1 MSSCFSLWR
10 RPPLA
15 DCALSPGSA
24 DQISNEL
31 SDLIGTDFDRSFVDW
46 LFDQVKVHY
55 PEPAS
60 ASASASAASSSAP
73 SSTPAPA
80 PTSAPASASAS
91 ASQPRNAS
99 AGGPAS
105 DRNNG
110 IPSRPTAPLVGG
122 GGGGGGRQVFG
133 AAVSGMKRG
142 ARERDNEDGGSGS
155 AGGERQPQRAR
166 YDGPAGGGGPRGNN
180 GNSGRSLF
188 DRVNGNNPQFA
199 PGRTVGPVNNTGMPQ
214 PAFDA
219 VSLVPAVRRKRDLV
233 TGNTDCERHTT

>member
-1 MSSCFSLWR
+1 MHD
-10 RPPLA
+10 P
-15 DCALSPGSA
+15 PGSA

-60 ASASASAASSSAP
+60 ASSSSSSAP
-73 SSTPAPA
+73 ASTPAPA
-80 PTSAPASASAS
+80 PAPAPASALAPAFHRSPA
-91 ASQPRNAS
+91 
-99 AGGPAS
+99 GPAS
-105 DRNNG
+105 DRNNA
-110 IPSRPTAPLVGG
+110 IPSRPAAPLGG
-122 GGGGGGRQVFG
+122 GGAGGGGRQVFG

-142 ARERDNEDGGSGS
+142 ARDRDHEDGGGGGG
-155 AGGERQPQRAR
+155 GGERQPQRAR
-166 YDGPAGGGGPRGNN
+166 YDGPAGGGPRGSNN
-180 GNSGRSLF
+180 GGNSGRSLF

-219 VSLVPAVRRKRDLV
+219 VSTFFPLFLRRKR
-233 TGNTDCERHTT
+233 ERERERVGDR

>member
-1 MSSCFSLWR
+1 MSSCFSLLR
-10 RPPLA
+10 RPPNA
-15 DCALSPGSA
+15 DCALIPPGSA

-31 SDLIGTDFDRSFVDW
+31 SDLIGSDFDRSFVDW

-60 ASASASAASSSAP
+60 ASASAASSSAP

-80 PTSAPASASAS
+80 PTSAPVSAS

-110 IPSRPTAPLVGG
+110 IPSRPTAPLGG

-142 ARERDNEDGGSGS
+142 ARDRDHEDGGSGS
-155 AGGERQPQRAR
+155 GGGGERQPQRAR